1 LLAAAIISVDP
12 KCKSLPRNPASFLK
26 EEGFAMHDRDHDDDD
41 DDDDDTAIVDA
52 EMEILRA
59 K

>member
-1 LLAAAIISVDP
+1 MD
-12 KCKSLPRNPASFLK
+12 
-26 EEGFAMHDRDHDDDD
+26 DRDHDDDD

-52 EMEILRA
+52 QMEILRA